1 MAKEY
6 RDVFNVETVLVNYR
20 SEKYGWRRIPILG
33 QFSGSDGFTLVGSL
47 IVFWILGYT
56 PILWIP
62 DWILNGLSGL
72 FSGGRFSLHIPP
84 TWLSIP
90 LAFGFMF
97 MSRKLEPQ
105 GKPMW
110 KYMWDGSQFVT
121 RSKVTNGW
129 SHISAAVAKGKRRTR
144 MRHTVSVRL
153 TGATSLPAIWQG
165 EERLRVDVPFR
176 ATIQEH
182 GLELRPR
189 GGQGKPYLPGRY
201 EKSEEGL
208 LRPCESES

>member
-20 SEKYGWRRIPILG
+20 SEKYGWRRIPLLG
-33 QFSGSDGFTLVGSL
+33 QFSGSDGFTLAGSL

-62 DWILNGLSGL
+62 DGILNALSGL
-72 FSGGRFSLHIPP
+72 FSGGRFSLHLPA

-110 KYMWDGSQFVT
+110 KYMWDGSQFVS

-129 SHISAAVAKGKRRTR
+129 SAIPKSVVAGKKRTR
-144 MRHTVSVRL
+144 VRDRISLLQGDSVP
-153 TGATSLPAIWQG
+153 LPAVWRG
-165 EERLRVDVPFR
+165 EGRLLVRVPFR
-176 ATIQEH
+176 ATVQD
-182 GLELRPR
+182 GRVTLFPSSGRR
-189 GGQGKPYLPGRY
+189 GEAYLPGEY
-201 EKSEEGL
+201 IFEK
-208 LRPCESES
+208 ESLESCAKH

>member
-33 QFSGSDGFTLVGSL
+33 QFSGSDGVTLGGSL
-47 IVFWILGYT
+47 IVFWFLGYT

-62 DWILNGLSGL
+62 DWILNTMSGL
-72 FSGGRFSLHIPP
+72 FSGGRFSLHIPA

-97 MSRKLEPQ
+97 LSRKLEPQ

-110 KYMWDGSQFVT
+110 KYMWDGSTFVT

-129 SHISAAVAKGKRRTR
+129 SRMGVAVAKGKKRTR
-144 MRHTVSVRL
+144 MRHGVSLRL
-153 TGATSLPAIWQG
+153 TGATTLPAIWQG
-165 EERLRVDVPFR
+165 DERLQVNVPFR
-176 ATIQEH
+176 AVVKDRGFALNTQSGH
-182 GLELRPR
+182 GEPF
-189 GGQGKPYLPGRY
+189 LPGLY

-208 LRPCESES
+208 LRSCKRKF